1 MRPLNKPTTEL
12 VCLTSA
18 QEETVRLEEEEREDH
33 LRLCE
38 ALFSENRRL
47 VRADDI
53 PFHGWS
59 SPDIVTT
66 LLQDVK
72 NQVGRKCRLLNLD
85 IIL

>member
-72 NQVGRKCRLLNLD
+72 NQVGRKCRLLNLY

>member
-12 VCLTSA
+12 ACLTSA

>member
-12 VCLTSA
+12 VCLTTA
-18 QEETVRLEEEEREDH
+18 EEETVRLEEEEREDH

>member
-12 VCLTSA
+12 VSLTSA